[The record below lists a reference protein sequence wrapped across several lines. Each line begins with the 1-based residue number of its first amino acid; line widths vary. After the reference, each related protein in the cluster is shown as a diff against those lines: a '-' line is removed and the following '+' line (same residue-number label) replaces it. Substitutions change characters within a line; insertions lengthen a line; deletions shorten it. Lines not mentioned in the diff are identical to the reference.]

1 MHEQREQEML
11 FNLLLKMIYQAVLQ
25 VLGASAAD
33 FGLLRE
39 LLFLVGNECVWDA
52 CPHMYFDTSRCFQ
65 ASLDVSLMR
74 ADLVCT

>member
-39 LLFLVGNECVWDA
+39 LLFLVGNECTLTRLGVFRLVWM
-52 CPHMYFDTSRCFQ
+52 C
-65 ASLDVSLMR
+65 L
-74 ADLVCT
+74 